1 MSIHTKASKKNL
13 TIIISGDKKKK
24 KSKKEET
31 STRWKNLFVH
41 FRNNFMT
48 FVIYF
53 WVETKNPN
61 VFNRK
66 EKYDI

>member
-1 MSIHTKASKKNL
+1 MVI
-13 TIIISGDKKKK
+13 KKK

-31 STRWKNLFVH
+31 STRWKNLFIH

-61 VFNRK
+61 VFNCK